1 MAFKPGDVVTL
12 RSGGPAMTVVSVA
25 ETEAKCVWIGE
36 EGDFFQESI
45 PTVALD
51 LIETDDDLDELDE
64 DDEDDDDDEL
74 DEDDEDDDE
83 EDEDEDVTKTLL
95 DEDIED
101 VPPRARRN

>member
-25 ETEAKCVWIGE
+25 ENEAKCVWIGE
-36 EGDFFQESI
+36 EGDFFQESV

-64 DDEDDDDDEL
+64 EEEEDEDDAEDEDEL
-74 DEDDEDDDE
+74 DEDDED
-83 EDEDEDVTKTLL
+83 EDEDDEDDSVKKTLS
-95 DEDIED
+95 
-101 VPPRARRN
+101 